1 LVYALIGQ
9 LSSDESMLNQIAS
22 ITKYAKEHL
31 LELGAEVVEF
41 DNRNKPLQER
51 EQFYKVLHS
60 LKDGD
65 SIIVDSIDVLVKIWK
80 MLS

>member
-22 ITKYAKEHL
+22 ITPQYAKEHL

-41 DNRNKPLQER
+41 DNK
-51 EQFYKVLHS
+51 K
-60 LKDGD
+60 
-65 SIIVDSIDVLVKIWK
+65 
-80 MLS
+80 